1 MNERDLVIPRANEET
16 IQAEEAGQGEAAST
30 VQENPP
36 MTQAEADQREKVY
49 FEEDEKVR
57 LRDGFTYSI
66 PPLGLK
72 DARQLIQ
79 KLNTIDSG
87 VIIANLIP
95 EGEEEE
101 DRFDELM
108 EILHMAFKPYYKHI
122 TVEYLEEFIDLDT
135 AKTIIDCMIGLNGLK
150 KSL

>member
-1 MNERDLVIPRANEET
+1 MSERDLVIPRANDETVKPEE
-16 IQAEEAGQGEAAST
+16 IGHAEAASAA
-30 VQENPP
+30 ENHPP
-36 MTQAEADQREKVY
+36 MTQEEADRREKVY

-72 DARQLIQ
+72 DARKLIK

-95 EGEEEE
+95 EGDEEE

-108 EILHMAFKPYYKHI
+108 EILHMAFKPYYKQI
-122 TVEYLEEFIDLDT
+122 TVEYLEEYVDLDT